1 MDTELRNDTSPGA
14 VPYNNLKIKLLRILA
29 WFIDWNLIGLVILLI
44 TYIFFF
50 ILGDSLDSYSPIP
63 YIFGPL
69 IVLMYPVTFVLRDM
83 IFGNRSVGKRIT
95 GLIVLDKKTG
105 CPAKSS
111 QKIVRGLAIFFIAI
125 DTLVLLICGRSVGDF
140 LADTVVVLKKDILN
154 REPAEIPNDTP
165 KRNPKQS
172 KKTAIIAVTA
182 VITAFILFV
191 SFIVFMI
198 NISLNEQKDTE
209 EYKLAYEYL
218 VKSERFEELGIDES
232 KIKLKEYS
240 NYIYREDGNKRRD
253 IEFGFS
259 LGFGL
264 RLTVVC
270 HEENGEIY
278 VCEECTNFH

>member
-1 MDTELRNDTSPGA
+1 MDTELRNDTSPGV

-29 WFIDWNLIGLVILLI
+29 WFIDWNLTGI
-44 TYIFFF
+44 F
-50 ILGDSLDSYSPIP
+50 ILFIITFCAELLSKQLKEDYYTFIPI
-63 YIFGPL
+63 FVV
-69 IVLMYPVTFVLRDM
+69 IVLSYPICFILRDV
-83 IFGNRSVGKRIT
+83 IFRGRSLGKRIT
-95 GLIVLDKKTG
+95 GLIILDKKTG
-105 CPAKSS
+105 CPARASK
-111 QKIVRGLAIFFIAI
+111 KIVRGLSLFFVTIDAI
-125 DTLVLLICGRSVGDF
+125 VLLICGRSVGDF
-140 LADTVVVLKKDILN
+140 LADTVVVLKKDTLN

-172 KKTAIIAVTA
+172 KKTAVIAVIA
-182 VITAFILFV
+182 VVAFILFV

-218 VKSERFEELGIDES
+218 VESERFGELGIDES

-240 NYIYREDGNKRRD
+240 NYTYRDEGNKKRD

-278 VCEECTNFH
+278 VCEECTKFH